1 MRCWGAREYP
11 TAGGLSQVLL
21 RFNTFFTVAAR
32 PQAEADKKRVLHEL
46 AVYARPHP
54 PARLSRAAAH
64 NERWVGQVRHERP
77 RRVCGRAALAAHV
90 GHIRL
95 FGQRPAGSSGPA
107 HLAVAASAALPRGM
121 ARHAVHACTTRAAA
135 QMPYALVPDF
145 PAHPSG
151 LPPPPPASGPSASAT
166 EVPVG

>member
-46 AVYARPHP
+46 AAYARPHP

-121 ARHAVHACTTRAAA
+121 ARHAVQHHACRCTNALCLSTRLSCPPERPAAA
-135 QMPYALVPDF
+135 AACQWAECQC
-145 PAHPSG
+145 H
-151 LPPPPPASGPSASAT
+151 
-166 EVPVG
+166 